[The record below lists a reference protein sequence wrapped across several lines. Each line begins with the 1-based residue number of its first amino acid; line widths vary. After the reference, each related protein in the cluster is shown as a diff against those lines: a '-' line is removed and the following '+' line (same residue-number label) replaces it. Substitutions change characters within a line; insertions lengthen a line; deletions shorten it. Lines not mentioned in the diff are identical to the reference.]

1 MTKNRWGVLAAVV
14 GALAAIPAQ
23 AGTVSATMTV
33 SVIVVAPDTPRRAGP
48 DGARAQDARTEAAE
62 APVAV
67 VEDRA
72 ARTRIIVY

>member
-1 MTKNRWGVLAAVV
+1 MTKNRWVVLAAVG

-33 SVIVVAPDTPRRAGP
+33 SVIVVAPGTPRRAGP
-48 DGARAQDARTEAAE
+48 DRAQDARTEAAE

-67 VEDRA
+67 VEDAA